1 MTVTPQWK
9 IDLVDHIASTIS
21 ESPVTA
27 FVSIKGIRNKQLQGI
42 RRALKGEASIRV
54 VRGTLLEKALEK
66 SGKKN
71 IEKLKD
77 FVGGQIALV
86 TTIDAPAK
94 LYSKL
99 EKNRQK
105 SAARG
110 GEIAEEDIVVSA
122 KDTNFPPGPMI
133 SEFQKVGLQAAIEKG
148 KIVIKKEM
156 LFVKKGDKISKEK
169 AKILEKLEIF
179 PLDVGLDV
187 VSAYEDGIIFD
198 KEAMSITPERV
209 MLDIANAF
217 SQGKFLAKDITF
229 IVKEIMPEL
238 IVKARLQAE
247 SLAISANFVDENNMS
262 AFILK
267 AISQASALQSEVEG
281 EPEEAKEETKEEK
294 PKEEDGAAGFGAL
307 FG

>member
-9 IDLVDHIASTIS
+9 VDLVDHIASTIS

-42 RRALKGEASIRV
+42 RRALKGEATIRV

-66 SGKKN
+66 AGKKN
-71 IEKLKD
+71 IEKLKE

-86 TTIDAPAK
+86 TTLDSPAK

-110 GEIAEEDIVVSA
+110 GEIAEEDIVVPA

-169 AKILEKLEIF
+169 AKILEKLEIL

-198 KEAMSITPERV
+198 REAMSLTPEKV
-209 MLDIANAF
+209 MADIASAF
-217 SQGKFLAKDITF
+217 SQGKVLATDITF

-238 IVKARLQAE
+238 IVKARIQAE
-247 SLAISANFVDENNMS
+247 SLAMEANFVDENNMAS
-262 AFILK
+262 FILK
-267 AISQASALQSEVEG
+267 AVSQASALQNELEG
-281 EPEEAKEETKEEK
+281 EPEETKEATKEEK

>member
-267 AISQASALQSEVEG
+267 AISQATALQSEVEG